1 MDGYAPAVEGGARQ
15 QVHSRI
21 HVHMV
26 LFGASA
32 EVRVPT
38 DDDVST
44 FPCGFR
50 IAAFSPD
57 ELRTGRLSGTH
68 SAGCSESISQL
79 AVLAGQPHSASDR
92 PYRPGRLRKGDFPMR
107 FLRAPPA
114 PGAGGNGRRT
124 GPASRTGRHGAGP
137 SAGHGYK
144 SSRYPRG
151 WWSGHPLPTG
161 RVPLA
166 GAAWFFRSACR
177 APAGGFAANRW
188 RLGSCWLTCLGPV
201 GFFGG
206 NCAKALDQPWCDL
219 VMVK

>member
-1 MDGYAPAVEGGARQ
+1 MLPLSKAV
-15 QVHSRI
+15 
-21 HVHMV
+21 
-26 LFGASA
+26 LASKSTP
-32 EVRVPT
+32 ESMCIWCCSVRALKSGFPRMM
-38 DDDVST
+38 T
-44 FPCGFR
+44 FPPFHMDSVSPHSPRMSCELGAFQEL
-50 IAAFSPD
+50 IA
-57 ELRTGRLSGTH
+57 RV
-68 SAGCSESISQL
+68 CSESISQL